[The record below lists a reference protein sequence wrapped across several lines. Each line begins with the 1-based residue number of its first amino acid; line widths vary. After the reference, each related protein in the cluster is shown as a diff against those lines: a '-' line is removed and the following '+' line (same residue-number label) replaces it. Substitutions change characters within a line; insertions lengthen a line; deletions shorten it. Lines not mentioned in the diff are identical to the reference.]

1 MATPEIVN
9 LTLICGT
16 VAFAAYGAWKGF
28 IPQLGSVA
36 AFLLGFLGSKLIAP
50 SIASQLEIPVML
62 CYIVMFA
69 IIFILTIMLCKVLHL
84 TVKMLLLGPVDRLLG
99 AIIGAAKWLL
109 LTSLL
114 INLFLLCAPSTSA
127 FSASFAQW
135 VTKFA
140 MRLFGLAQE
149 LCVGH

>member
-1 MATPEIVN
+1 MATSEIVN
-9 LTLICGT
+9 LILIGGT
-16 VAFAAYGAWKGF
+16 ILFAIYGAWKGF

-36 AFLLGFLGSKLIAP
+36 AFLIGFLGAKMIAP
-50 SIASQLEIPVML
+50 GFAAHLSLPLML
-62 CYIVMFA
+62 CYVIAFA
-69 IIFILTIMLCKVLHL
+69 ILFVLVMMLTKILHL

-114 INLFLLCAPSTSA
+114 INLFLLCVPDSTACSAP
-127 FSASFAQW
+127 FAQW

-140 MRLFGLAQE
+140 MRLFGLAQTC
-149 LCVGH
+149 LT